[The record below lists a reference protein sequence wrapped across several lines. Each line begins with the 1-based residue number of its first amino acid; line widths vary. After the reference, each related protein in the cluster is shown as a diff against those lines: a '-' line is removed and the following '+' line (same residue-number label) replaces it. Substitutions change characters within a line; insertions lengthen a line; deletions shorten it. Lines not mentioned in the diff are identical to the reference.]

1 MADTSLPRAS
11 LSLVLNGE
19 AYEFVAA
26 GSGPTVADLLRRLE
40 LGARRVAVELNGEV
54 VPRAEHASRRL
65 AAGDRVEVVTFV
77 GGG

>member
-1 MADTSLPRAS
+1 MAIA
-11 LSLVLNGE
+11 LVVNGE
-19 AYEFVAA
+19 AREVPEDTTVAA
-26 GSGPTVADLLRRLE
+26 LVALL
-40 LGARRVAVELNGEV
+40 GQVPARVAVEVNLAV